1 MGYHVNI
8 FKDYSDEELVELY
21 KQGNEAA
28 IDYLFVKYKNVVRKK
43 AKAMFIVGGD
53 NDDLIQEGMIGLYKA
68 IRDYDESKEASF
80 RTFASMCINRQMCT
94 AVTTSNRKKYSP
106 LNGYISLD
114 MPVKSEQEE
123 DNTRLSDILYS
134 VTEQNPEKIFIDK
147 ESTNLI
153 EDKIGD
159 LLSSYEKEVLLLQI
173 EGLDY
178 IQIAQKLG
186 KTTKS
191 VDNALQRIRN
201 KLSVI
206 I

>member
-1 MGYHVNI
+1 MSVYE
-8 FKDYSDEELVELY
+8 DYSDEELIELY
-21 KQGNEAA
+21 KEGNELA
-28 IDYLFVKYKNVVRKK
+28 IDYLFIKYKNLVRKK

-94 AVTTSNRKKYSP
+94 AVTTSNRMKHSP

-114 MPVKSEQEE
+114 MPVTSEKEE
-123 DNTRLSDILYS
+123 DNTKLSDLLYS
-134 VTEQNPEKIFIDK
+134 AVEQNPEKIFIDW
-147 ESTNLI
+147 ESTDFI
-153 EDKIGD
+153 ESTIGNV
-159 LLSSYEKEVLLLQI
+159 LSKYEKQVLLLQM

-178 IQIAQKLG
+178 IKIADKLG
-186 KTTKS
+186 KTAKS

-201 KLSVI
+201 KLSGIV
-206 I
+206 

>member
-1 MGYHVNI
+1 MSVYE
-8 FKDYSDEELVELY
+8 DYSDEELIKLY
-21 KQGNEAA
+21 KKGNEIA
-28 IDYLFVKYKNVVRKK
+28 IDFLFNKYKNLVRKK

-94 AVTTSNRKKYSP
+94 AVTTSNRMKHSP

-114 MPVKSEQEE
+114 MPVTSEKEE
-123 DNTRLSDILYS
+123 DNTKLSDLLYS
-134 VTEQNPEKIFIDK
+134 AVEQNPEKIFIDR
-147 ESTNLI
+147 ESTDFI
-153 EDKIGD
+153 ESKIGNV
-159 LLSSYEKEVLLLQI
+159 LSSYEKQVLLLQM

-178 IQIAQKLG
+178 IKIAAKIG
-186 KTTKS
+186 KTPKS

-201 KLSVI
+201 KLSEIV
-206 I
+206 